1 MNNSS
6 IYKIFTMLSER
17 ECKKEEILELLKIK
31 PPTFYKSIQKL
42 KSAGFKIKKKNNY
55 YYLEKYRKILSFD
68 NCEKSV
74 IAYMLNIALKYL
86 PQYKYGY
93 FKNLIQKYIFLA
105 READYNEI
113 IKKFQLLKKYSLIE
127 EYKEKIKELEVF
139 IIKKETAK
147 ITINSNKVLRIRPLR
162 FDWKKEKI
170 FLCYMNMAKD
180 EEEKLNIENIVK
192 IEKNTQKDFI
202 NGENEIIFELYGA
215 LAKRYLLKKDER
227 VVKNKKDSLVIAT
240 KTNDKAALFRRLLRY
255 DTLCKILFPKYEVN
269 NFNKLI
275 DEAIMNIE
283 LFKGEN
289 E

>member
-1 MNNSS
+1 
-6 IYKIFTMLSER
+6 MLSER